1 MIIVIFSRKKL
12 SSFDVDFHF
21 VNFPFMSV
29 QLIVFKKT
37 IVMANLCWVENTP
50 QKLRE
55 QTGLSASKS
64 CVPGSKI
71 ESIGLPGTL

>member
-1 MIIVIFSRKKL
+1 MIILIFPRNKL
-12 SSFDVDFHF
+12 LSFDVGFHF
-21 VNFPFMSV
+21 KNFPFVSV
-29 QLIVFKKT
+29 YLLVLKRT
-37 IVMANLCWVENTP
+37 IIMANVSWVENKP
-50 QKLRE
+50 KLRE